1 MTVPCMTV
9 PNQVQRAGLLPPA
22 STDVLTLFF
31 AHYAYSYIT
40 TNMNIHDVWSHS
52 CLHSS
57 IHIHTC
63 TPPDTAPEAAYS
75 AVIIRM
81 TGLDCSLLKKIY
93 VNRTALQKDVG
104 WFINGYL
111 WLLSMVSK
119 YIMFFI
125 IDYWLNIKQMVVK
138 WFLCNYGLLINH
150 WIVVYTNPTSYTL
163 LGITLI

>member
-1 MTVPCMTV
+1 MTLPI
-9 PNQVQRAGLLPPA
+9 QVQRAGLLPPA

-31 AHYAYSYIT
+31 AYTPNTLCIFIYIYKT

-57 IHIHTC
+57 VHIHTC
-63 TPPDTAPEAAYS
+63 TPLDTAPEAAYS

-81 TGLDCSLLKKIY
+81 TGLDCSLLKEKY

-104 WFINGYL
+104 WFIDGYL

-119 YIMFFI
+119 YQMLFMIY
-125 IDYWLNIKQMVVK
+125 YWLNINWLLNGSCLWFANKQMN
-138 WFLCNYGLLINH
+138 CGLH
-150 WIVVYTNPTSYTL
+150 
-163 LGITLI
+163 